1 MGRFRIQLLLENN
14 IWKTQYTIAKNDR
27 YNNNSTD
34 WTLLNLNFTVEKYG
48 IKLIYDQVDTAHADM
63 CFSNITITHSVYS
76 MNNVN
81 YFKDLFESITD
92 YRKIVL
98 LIFLIQNDK
107 NLLKEIGFSKNDIN
121 LLNLEFKN
129 IIIEEFEN
137 YLEYIKNEEESIL
150 EKFLNK

>member
-1 MGRFRIQLLLENN
+1 
-14 IWKTQYTIAKNDR
+14 
-27 YNNNSTD
+27 
-34 WTLLNLNFTVEKYG
+34 
-48 IKLIYDQVDTAHADM
+48 
-63 CFSNITITHSVYS
+63 

-81 YFKDLFESITD
+81 YFRDIFESITD

-129 IIIEEFEN
+129 ILLEEFEN
-137 YLEYIKNEEESIL
+137 YLDYFKDQEET
-150 EKFLNK
+150 KKKVFLKSF